1 MPPDAG
7 SAGSARSRLRSPRGS
22 RLAAEQMEHAWRPRL
37 LRPPRPLGDVFLA
50 GPWLA
55 EVLDDQARIA
65 EQVDPRSEG
74 TMQRCE
80 RDLDSRALDDDVVAL
95 GDEVLPDGAS
105 RPERMHDCD
114 GDSAVGVENAR
125 G

>member
-37 LRPPRPLGDVFLA
+37 LRPLGDVFLA
-50 GPWLA
+50 RPWLA

-65 EQVDPRSEG
+65 EQVDPRFEG

-125 G
+125 

>member
-22 RLAAEQMEHAWRPRL
+22 RLGAEQMEHAWRPRL
-37 LRPPRPLGDVFLA
+37 LRPLGDVFLA
-50 GPWLA
+50 RTWLA

-65 EQVDPRSEG
+65 EQVDPRFEG

-80 RDLDSRALDDDVVAL
+80 R
-95 GDEVLPDGAS
+95 
-105 RPERMHDCD
+105 ERMHDCD

-125 G
+125 GFP